1 MIQFTKANVFLIL
14 CIAFII
20 GVGVRSLA
28 AIPLLVLYGVGVCGL
43 CIFILGWKQ
52 QKLRYVGLFVV
63 VCIFGMLY
71 YQFQDPDIT
80 QQHIAYYNG
89 ETVRF
94 GGIVVKEPDV
104 RSDHQKLTI
113 DARQG
118 IENASVRLE
127 GKVLVKTELYPPYQY
142 GDYLDITC
150 TIQKPEP
157 LEFETEAGVRVFEY
171 DKYLARYNIYSVC
184 YRPHI
189 AVIGRGYGNVLLA
202 GLLSVKTKFTGAIQK
217 VLAEPHASFLGGLV
231 LGAKKSIP
239 DDLMENFNRTGTTHI
254 VALSGYNITIIAILV
269 LNLCKHFW
277 ISRRG
282 AFWVSLFAI
291 TFFVLITGA
300 QASVVRA
307 GIMGMLVLLAT
318 QLGRMSRITNTL
330 ALAAFVM
337 VLVNPKVLVF
347 DAGFQLSFLATM
359 GLVYLSPILERGL
372 KKIPNIFELRMNLVA
387 TMSATIATLPLILFQ
402 FGRLS
407 TVALLVNML
416 ILPLIP
422 VAMGV
427 GFLMGILSL
436 IWLPI
441 GQLFAWIEWAILS
454 YVIVVV
460 ETFAK
465 FNFASLEIAQVSW
478 MWLVVGYGFLV
489 FIIFKLRKRSSSL
502 SI

>member
-1 MIQFTKANVFLIL
+1 MMRFTKANIFLII
-14 CIAFII
+14 CISFII
-20 GVGVRSLA
+20 GVGVRSLTEF
-28 AIPLLVLYGVGVCGL
+28 PLFALYSVSLCGL
-43 CIFILGWKQ
+43 CIAILGWKY
-52 QKLRYVGLFVV
+52 KKFRYAGVCIV
-63 VCIFGMLY
+63 VCVVGILF
-71 YQFQDPDIT
+71 YQFREPDIT

-89 ETVRF
+89 NMIRF
-94 GGIVVKEPDV
+94 GGVIVQEPDV
-104 RSDHQKLTI
+104 RSNHQKLTI
-113 DARQG
+113 EVQQG
-118 IENASVRLE
+118 IENSPAQLE
-127 GKVLVKTELYPPYQY
+127 GRILLKTALYPPYQY
-142 GDYLDITC
+142 GDYLDIAC
-150 TIQKPEP
+150 TLQKPEP
-157 LEFETEAGVRVFEY
+157 LEFDTEAGVRIFEY

-184 YRPHI
+184 YRPSI
-189 AVIGRGYGNVLLA
+189 TVIGHEYGNALLS
-202 GLLSVKTKFTGAIQK
+202 GLLGIKIKFVGAIQK
-217 VLAEPHASFLGGLV
+217 VLVEPHASFLGGLV
-231 LGAKKSIP
+231 LGAKKAIP

-269 LNLCKHFW
+269 LNLCKYIW

-300 QASVVRA
+300 QASVIRA
-307 GIMGMLVLLAT
+307 GIMGMLVLLAA

-330 ALAAFVM
+330 AVAALIM

-372 KKIPNIFELRMNLVA
+372 KKIPDIFELRMSLVA
-387 TMSATIATLPLILFQ
+387 TLSATIATLPLILFQ

-436 IWLPI
+436 VWLPL
-441 GQLFAWIEWAILS
+441 GQLFAWIAWAILS
-454 YVIVVV
+454 YVIFVV
-460 ETFAK
+460 ESFAK
-465 FNFASLEIAQVSW
+465 LNFASIEIAQVSW
-478 MWLVVGYGFLV
+478 LWLVGGYGFLV
-489 FIIFKLRKRSSSL
+489 FIIVKLRTWSVPL
-502 SI
+502 SV

>member
-1 MIQFTKANVFLIL
+1 MIQFTKANVFLLL
-14 CIAFII
+14 CISFIV

-28 AIPLLVLYGVGVCGL
+28 AIPLFVLYGVSLFGL
-43 CIFILGWKQ
+43 CITILSWKQ
-52 QKLRYVGLFVV
+52 QKLRYAGMCIV
-63 VCIFGMLY
+63 VCVFGMLY
-71 YQFQDPDIT
+71 YQFREPDIT
-80 QQHIAYYNG
+80 QRHIAFYNG

-94 GGIVVKEPDV
+94 GGIVAQEPDV

-113 DARQG
+113 DVQQR
-118 IENASVRLE
+118 IEKAPVELE
-127 GKVLVKTELYPPYQY
+127 GKVLVKAELYPPYQY
-142 GDYLDITC
+142 GDYLDIAC
-150 TIQKPEP
+150 ALQKPEP
-157 LEFETEAGVRVFEY
+157 LEFETETGVRIFEY

-184 YRPHI
+184 YRPSIIVVGHE
-189 AVIGRGYGNVLLA
+189 YGNVLLA
-202 GLLSVKTKFTGAIQK
+202 GLLNIKTKFVGAIQK

-337 VLVNPKVLVF
+337 VLINPKVLVF

-372 KKIPNIFELRMNLVA
+372 KKIPNIFELRMSLVA
-387 TMSATIATLPLILFQ
+387 TLSATIATLPLILFQ

-427 GFLMGILSL
+427 GFLMGIFSL
-436 IWLPI
+436 VWLPL
-441 GQLFAWIEWAILS
+441 GQLFGWIAWAILS
-454 YVIVVV
+454 YVIFVV
-460 ETFAK
+460 ESFARL
-465 FNFASLEIAQVSW
+465 NFASLEIAQVSW
-478 MWLVVGYGFLV
+478 LWLVGGYGLLV
-489 FIIFKLRKRSSSL
+489 FIIFKLRKQSASL